1 MEIIPPDSV
10 RNGLLT
16 PKDKMVDWESKNTDE
31 YESLKR
37 EGQNHETKDGNDG
50 DAENVGQLHEEEG
63 SEMKDEKLNE
73 LELLKKKLRNN
84 LKLKQEASALSKKDK

>member
-31 YESLKR
+31 YESLK
-37 EGQNHETKDGNDG
+37 HEN
-50 DAENVGQLHEEEG
+50 
-63 SEMKDEKLNE
+63 
-73 LELLKKKLRNN
+73 
-84 LKLKQEASALSKKDK
+84 